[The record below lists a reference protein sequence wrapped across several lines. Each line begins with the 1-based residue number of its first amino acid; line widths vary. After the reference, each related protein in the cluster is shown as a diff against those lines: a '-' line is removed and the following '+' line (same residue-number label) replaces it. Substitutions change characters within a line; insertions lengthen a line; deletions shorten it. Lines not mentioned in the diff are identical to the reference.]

1 MSDPF
6 EPLSAG
12 ALASLLGAVAPSSVR
27 ALEDCGSV
35 FSIVPPGHES
45 GRAYPRFQACPDTA
59 GDPMRK
65 ILQLLGR
72 PDGGAAWGFFA
83 SASPELD
90 GLTPVEVLSGSMFA
104 ERSIS
109 QVARE
114 LLSADLLTR
123 LDAVGGAAQAFAFD
137 R

>member
-1 MSDPF
+1 
-6 EPLSAG
+6 
-12 ALASLLGAVAPSSVR
+12 
-27 ALEDCGSV
+27 
-35 FSIVPPGHES
+35 
-45 GRAYPRFQACPDTA
+45 
-59 GDPMRK
+59 MRK